1 MKKYLT
7 LATAALLMAAC
18 SEKPGYTISGTVA
31 NADLNGKY
39 VYLYEY
45 GAKDA
50 APLDSALIANGQF
63 SLTGSQDSPRLCEL
77 KVNTGDAGE
86 QGYQTVFVLENGQ
99 LQARMDAKSSAVSGT
114 AENDAFVSLNTSLET
129 LFQGFDKLNEESR
142 SKDTAIAKAAAQK
155 IGMNGQTKVQVQV
168 MANESMAVKNATIGA
183 TTPAQQP
190 VAQQPAPVVETTV
203 VTTTQAPGTTVTTT
217 APAATSGEYS
227 VQVAAFYAQDSA
239 DSLASRM
246 MKYGN
251 AVVVQEGDMYK
262 VRIVNLDATQARSV
276 IDALRSNEGMAPGLL
291 RNGRWINADSI

>member
-99 LQARMDAKSSAVSGT
+99 LQARMDAKGSAVSGT
-114 AENDAFVSLNTSLET
+114 AENDAFVSLNTSLE
-129 LFQGFDKLNEESR
+129 LF
-142 SKDTAIAKAAAQK
+142 SK
-155 IGMNGQTKVQVQV
+155 V
-168 MANESMAVKNATIGA
+168 S
-183 TTPAQQP
+183 
-190 VAQQPAPVVETTV
+190 
-203 VTTTQAPGTTVTTT
+203 
-217 APAATSGEYS
+217 TS
-227 VQVAAFYAQDSA
+227 
-239 DSLASRM
+239 
-246 MKYGN
+246 
-251 AVVVQEGDMYK
+251 
-262 VRIVNLDATQARSV
+262 
-276 IDALRSNEGMAPGLL
+276 
-291 RNGRWINADSI
+291 